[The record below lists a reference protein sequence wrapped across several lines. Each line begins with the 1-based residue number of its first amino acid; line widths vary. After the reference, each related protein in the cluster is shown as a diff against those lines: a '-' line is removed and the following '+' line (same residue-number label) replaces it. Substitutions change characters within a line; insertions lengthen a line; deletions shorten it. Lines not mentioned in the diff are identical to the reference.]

1 MENLELP
8 GGGCYLEQVVTA
20 HSREP
25 KVLPDRRNSR
35 FRLCLC
41 IFQRLLISIWF
52 SMLERERHSLDCLNH
67 GVFLTAKHSMSF
79 WIKKEV

>member
-25 KVLPDRRNSR
+25 KVPRGWEEFQVQVMSVHLPKA
-35 FRLCLC
+35 
-41 IFQRLLISIWF
+41 
-52 SMLERERHSLDCLNH
+52 HLNM
-67 GVFLTAKHSMSF
+67 VFYVGKRKAHPGLP
-79 WIKKEV
+79 E